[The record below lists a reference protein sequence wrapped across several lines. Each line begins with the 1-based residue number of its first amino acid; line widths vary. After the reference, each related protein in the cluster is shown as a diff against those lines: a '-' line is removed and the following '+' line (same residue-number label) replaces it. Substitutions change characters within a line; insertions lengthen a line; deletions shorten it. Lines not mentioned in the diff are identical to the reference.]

1 MADSVASTFIVL
13 KADGEVML
21 RPRDTLD
28 KSGDA
33 PGSPQS
39 AASKIKELQHIAL
52 AGATLNQMGTLQI
65 VLEDDSFSRN
75 SHLTAGN
82 SVHNRTIPS
91 MSHDSHRSVRMKKPK
106 NYYQDFLNNNRK
118 SNPNNGAITIQNG
131 DQPQS

>member
-21 RPRDTLD
+21 KPRDTFNNT
-28 KSGDA
+28 GQR

-52 AGATLNQMGTLQI
+52 AGATLNQMGNLQI

-75 SHLTAGN
+75 SHLTGSAAGGQ
-82 SVHNRTIPS
+82 NRTNPS
-91 MSHDSHRSVRMKKPK
+91 MSHESQNSVRMRKPK

-131 DQPQS
+131 DQP